1 MVCLAGVLDPAK
13 APGQQNALQSN
24 ALRPQ
29 PTGQDNASRAERAEA
44 DPLVQLNLAG
54 PVSLPR
60 LVEAVSKQLDIRF
73 LYSADLANRQ
83 VTVYTP
89 ARLPKSALPALLGSL
104 LKAENLAVVDSDVAG
119 WKRIVDVAEMVPYA
133 TPGQASD
140 VLARDGPA
148 AAVTQVI
155 PIENADIT
163 GLAQALRPFLSKGAN
178 FLALPQNQLI
188 IVTDYAQ
195 NVTTIVELLKL
206 IDEPTGQAVLEFYET
221 RNRTPASLIEQVEA
235 LIAKSAK
242 PEDSSK
248 EVRLFN
254 DASGQRVVVAGMQSR
269 VDQILRLLK
278 QLDTGMGYQTRAY
291 RLQNVS
297 AERIDKLIR
306 GLVSSEDAESTIE
319 TTLDQDGNL
328 LIVRAPADIH
338 QQIETLIEELDRPVD
353 TAESPIQF
361 YKLRNANAIEVLYSL
376 LALQQATGSG
386 VQTAGY
392 GLFGTIDPAAA
403 GGVIP
408 TAGMAVPGGM
418 GLMPSMGVNVINNPG
433 YLGDT
438 GGRNVRMPFE
448 SGNADDVVRG
458 STMQNQNAALSP
470 LIAANLPNN
479 LGYGG
484 VGGFGGGIGMAGG
497 QVAYLPG
504 GARVSAD
511 VATNSLIVLAPASVQ
526 PMYERLIRSLDR
538 RRPQVMIEADV
549 VAVDTSDN
557 FSLGVE
563 VSIGDRTGDKKIFK
577 FTSFG
582 LSEVDP
588 TSGMLTPN
596 PGLGFNGVLL
606 DPDVADVIVQALSS
620 HSRAKVLA
628 SPKIL
633 VNDNQTGTLESV
645 ASFPFSS
652 VNTVNTISSNSL
664 GGEQQAGT
672 IITVTPHINEDNHLQ
687 LEFDVE
693 FSSFEGGPI
702 STGGENPGLLPP
714 ARRIDRLGSVV
725 TIPDGQT
732 VVVGGLKRTRDIDSF
747 SGVPWTEHIPILRT
761 LTSLTATEQDCI
773 SFFLFIRPRIL
784 RDSQFRD
791 LQYLSDVELDNA
803 QIPGDVPQSRPL
815 IIPCENPSTSRGA
828 TSSAIRMT
836 RTMRG
841 SVPTETR
848 ISNGTINDTSLPP
861 GVRETTILN
870 EAQNYPQVQSP
881 SIRAASPTRV
891 MPE

>member
-29 PTGQDNASRAERAEA
+29 PTRQDNASRAERAEA

-278 QLDTGMGYQTRAY
+278 QLDTGMGYQNRAY

-306 GLVSSEDAESTIE
+306 GLVSSEDEESTIE
-319 TTLDQDGNL
+319 TTLDQEGNL
-328 LIVRAPADIH
+328 LIVRAPADI
-338 QQIETLIEELDRPVD
+338 QQQNETLIEELERPV
-353 TAESPIQF
+353 
-361 YKLRNANAIEVLYSL
+361 
-376 LALQQATGSG
+376 
-386 VQTAGY
+386 
-392 GLFGTIDPAAA
+392 
-403 GGVIP
+403 
-408 TAGMAVPGGM
+408 
-418 GLMPSMGVNVINNPG
+418 
-433 YLGDT
+433 
-438 GGRNVRMPFE
+438 
-448 SGNADDVVRG
+448 ADSYTHHR
-458 STMQNQNAALSP
+458 
-470 LIAANLPNN
+470 
-479 LGYGG
+479 
-484 VGGFGGGIGMAGG
+484 
-497 QVAYLPG
+497 
-504 GARVSAD
+504 
-511 VATNSLIVLAPASVQ
+511 
-526 PMYERLIRSLDR
+526 
-538 RRPQVMIEADV
+538 
-549 VAVDTSDN
+549 
-557 FSLGVE
+557 
-563 VSIGDRTGDKKIFK
+563 
-577 FTSFG
+577 
-582 LSEVDP
+582 
-588 TSGMLTPN
+588 
-596 PGLGFNGVLL
+596 
-606 DPDVADVIVQALSS
+606 
-620 HSRAKVLA
+620 
-628 SPKIL
+628 
-633 VNDNQTGTLESV
+633 
-645 ASFPFSS
+645 
-652 VNTVNTISSNSL
+652 
-664 GGEQQAGT
+664 
-672 IITVTPHINEDNHLQ
+672 
-687 LEFDVE
+687 
-693 FSSFEGGPI
+693 
-702 STGGENPGLLPP
+702 
-714 ARRIDRLGSVV
+714 
-725 TIPDGQT
+725 
-732 VVVGGLKRTRDIDSF
+732 
-747 SGVPWTEHIPILRT
+747 
-761 LTSLTATEQDCI
+761 
-773 SFFLFIRPRIL
+773 
-784 RDSQFRD
+784 
-791 LQYLSDVELDNA
+791 
-803 QIPGDVPQSRPL
+803 
-815 IIPCENPSTSRGA
+815 
-828 TSSAIRMT
+828 
-836 RTMRG
+836 
-841 SVPTETR
+841 
-848 ISNGTINDTSLPP
+848 
-861 GVRETTILN
+861 
-870 EAQNYPQVQSP
+870 
-881 SIRAASPTRV
+881 
-891 MPE
+891 

>member
-1 MVCLAGVLDPAK
+1 
-13 APGQQNALQSN
+13 
-24 ALRPQ
+24 
-29 PTGQDNASRAERAEA
+29 
-44 DPLVQLNLAG
+44 
-54 PVSLPR
+54 
-60 LVEAVSKQLDIRF
+60 
-73 LYSADLANRQ
+73 
-83 VTVYTP
+83 
-89 ARLPKSALPALLGSL
+89 
-104 LKAENLAVVDSDVAG
+104 
-119 WKRIVDVAEMVPYA
+119 
-133 TPGQASD
+133 
-140 VLARDGPA
+140 
-148 AAVTQVI
+148 
-155 PIENADIT
+155 
-163 GLAQALRPFLSKGAN
+163 
-178 FLALPQNQLI
+178 
-188 IVTDYAQ
+188 
-195 NVTTIVELLKL
+195 
-206 IDEPTGQAVLEFYET
+206 
-221 RNRTPASLIEQVEA
+221 
-235 LIAKSAK
+235 
-242 PEDSSK
+242 
-248 EVRLFN
+248 
-254 DASGQRVVVAGMQSR
+254 
-269 VDQILRLLK
+269 
-278 QLDTGMGYQTRAY
+278 
-291 RLQNVS
+291 
-297 AERIDKLIR
+297 
-306 GLVSSEDAESTIE
+306 
-319 TTLDQDGNL
+319 
-328 LIVRAPADIH
+328 
-338 QQIETLIEELDRPVD
+338 
-353 TAESPIQF
+353 
-361 YKLRNANAIEVLYSL
+361 
-376 LALQQATGSG
+376 
-386 VQTAGY
+386 
-392 GLFGTIDPAAA
+392 
-403 GGVIP
+403 
-408 TAGMAVPGGM
+408 MAVPPGGV

-458 STMQNQNAALSP
+458 STMQNQNAALRP

-479 LGYGG
+479 VGF
-484 VGGFGGGIGMAGG
+484 GGFGGGLGMAGG

-645 ASFPFSS
+645 NSFPFSS

-693 FSSFEGGPI
+693 FSSFEGAPI

-732 VVVGGLKRTRDIDSF
+732 VVVGGLKRTRDIDAF

-761 LTSLTATEQDCI
+761 LTSLTATEQTCV

-791 LQYLSDVELDNA
+791 LQYLSDVEIDNA

-815 IIPCENPSTSRGA
+815 IIPCENPSTSRNA
-828 TSSAIRMT
+828 TSGPTRMT

-841 SVPTETR
+841 SMVTETE
-848 ISNGTINDTSLPP
+848 ISGPVIDYTSLPP
-861 GVRETTILN
+861 GTPETTILN
-870 EAQNYPQVQSP
+870 GAQNYPEVQSP
-881 SIRAASPTRV
+881 SIRDATPTRV
-891 MPE
+891 IPE